1 MIGMIRRVALSALAL
16 TCISGGTASAQW
28 WKVVTPEDVSLFQL
42 GMSLNGALVMH
53 SGDILLPQA
62 PTCCGGYSSAQG
74 IGPALSLFLRQEL
87 GKSLRVT
94 LRGTYASYDATFS
107 VDQAIFVT
115 NATEGVTRHTLDTR
129 LGWVGGELLFDWR
142 IASPFRLMLGGSA
155 GFMSPA
161 TFSQKETM
169 ITPGVGTFENGRRT
183 RNERTNETLDG
194 VRSPLLGAVVG
205 FGMDIP
211 MTDNHSVVLTPEVL
225 YTVGLNDIHTDL
237 AWKANMLRVGASLAF
252 SFNAPE
258 PPMPVERKRESFI
271 DSLIVDVNPD
281 AQERRVEGIER
292 VTIDTLVGDD
302 LVTITERLYRTDTL
316 FSPLPPKIDA
326 VIAARAVYP
335 DGAQKSEF
343 VINVSTQFITE
354 ALPILPVVF
363 FESQAIS
370 LSFRYHQVATPAEF
384 KLDDVAP
391 RTTAVHRDILNILG
405 ERMVSMSEASI
416 RLRGTADPTTEAGD
430 CDLARNRAQAVK
442 NYLVRVWKIDESRIT
457 IESGAGSCAPERPT
471 RQQSESGYS
480 ENRRVEIIPSDVR
493 LLASVAKRRFN
504 EARTIDPP
512 KIVFDPSGTSRQY
525 VTDWSLQATSGSTVL
540 FSQTGKGVPG
550 EISQPL
556 TTAVADAMQHSKP
569 IDVSLRVGG
578 IRNATASAT
587 TSIPVR
593 KDTVSTELERL
604 TLTLFD
610 IASDQITPIAQ
621 QQIASF
627 IENLPAGSTVIVR
640 GFADMLGNAEF
651 NKKLS
656 QKRADAVCGVIRA
669 NVKKRVELQCN
680 EIRTDRFPPGID
692 SYETPEERFLSRTVQ
707 IEVKRGR

>member
-1 MIGMIRRVALSALAL
+1 MMRRIVLAASVLVWLSV
-16 TCISGGTASAQW
+16 GTATSQW
-28 WKVVTPEDVSLFQL
+28 WKVVTPEDVSLFQV
-42 GMSLNGALVMH
+42 GMSINGGYVMH
-53 SGDILLPQA
+53 NGSIVLPQA
-62 PTCCGGYSSAQG
+62 PTCCGGYTTAQG

-87 GKSLRVT
+87 GKALRLT
-94 LRGTYASYDATFS
+94 LRGTYASYDASFS

-115 NATEGVTRHTLDTR
+115 NATEGITRHTLDTR

-142 IASPFRLMLGGSA
+142 ITSPFRLMFGGSA

-161 TFSQKETM
+161 TFSQREEL
-169 ITPGVGTFENGRRT
+169 IIPGTGTFENGRRT
-183 RNERTNETLDG
+183 RNETSNAILEGL
-194 VRSPLLGAVVG
+194 RSPLLGVVVG
-205 FGMDIP
+205 LGFDVP
-211 MTDNHSVVLTPEVL
+211 MTENHSVVLTPEVL
-225 YTVGLNDIHTDL
+225 YTVGLNDLHTTL
-237 AWKANMLRVGASLAF
+237 PWKANLLRVGASLAF
-252 SFNAPE
+252 SLNAPE
-258 PPMPVERKRESFI
+258 PPMPVDRKRETFI
-271 DSLIVDVNPD
+271 DSLIVDVAPD
-281 AQERRVEGIER
+281 AQDRRSEGVERIVL
-292 VTIDTLVGDD
+292 DTLVQED
-302 LVTITERLYRTDTL
+302 LVTITERMYRTDTV
-316 FSPLPPKIDA
+316 FRPLPPVINA
-326 VIAARAVYP
+326 AIAARAVYP
-335 DGAQKSEF
+335 DGSQKSEF

-370 LSFRYHQVATPAEF
+370 LSFRYHQVTSPAEF
-384 KLDDVAP
+384 KLSDVAP

-405 ERMVSMSEASI
+405 ERMVSMPEASI
-416 RLRGTADPTTEAGD
+416 RLRGTADPTTEGGD

-442 NYLVRVWKIDESRIT
+442 NYLVRVWKIDEARIT

-493 LLASVAKRRFN
+493 LLGSVAKRRFN

-512 KIVFDPSGTSRQY
+512 KIVFDPTGTSQQY
-525 VTDWSLQATSGSTVL
+525 VTDWSLQATSGSAVL
-540 FSQTGKGVPG
+540 FSQSGKGVPT
-550 EISQPL
+550 EVTQPL
-556 TTAVADAMQHSKP
+556 TTVVADAMQHAKP

-578 IRNATASAT
+578 IRNAAASAT

-593 KDTVSTELERL
+593 KDTTSTELERL

-621 QQIASF
+621 QQISTF
-627 IENLPAGSTVIVR
+627 LENLPAGSTVIVR

-656 QKRADAVCGVIRA
+656 QKRADAVCGVIRS
-669 NVKKRVELQCN
+669 NVKKRIELQCN

>member
-1 MIGMIRRVALSALAL
+1 MMRRFVVAASILA
-16 TCISGGTASAQW
+16 CFSISTATSQW
-28 WKVVTPEDVSLFQL
+28 WKVDTPEDVSLFQL
-42 GMSLNGALVMH
+42 GMSINGGYAMH
-53 SGDILLPQA
+53 SGDIVLPQA
-62 PTCCGGYSSAQG
+62 PTCCGGYSTAQG
-74 IGPALSLFLRQEL
+74 IGPALSIFLRQEL
-87 GKSLRVT
+87 GKALRLT

-142 IASPFRLMLGGSA
+142 ITSPLRLMFGGSA

-161 TFSQKETM
+161 TFSQKETL
-169 ITPGVGTFENGRRT
+169 IVPGTGTFENGRRT
-183 RNERTNETLDG
+183 RNELSNVELEG
-194 VRSPLLGAVVG
+194 MRSPILGAVVG
-205 FGMDIP
+205 LGFDIP

-225 YTVGLNDIHTDL
+225 YTMGLNDLHTDL
-237 AWKANMLRVGASLAF
+237 PWKANLLRVGASLAF
-252 SFNAPE
+252 SLNAPE
-258 PPMPVERKRESFI
+258 PPMPVDRKRESFI

-281 AQERRVEGIER
+281 AQERRADGIER
-292 VTIDTLVGDD
+292 ITIDTVVGED

-316 FSPLPPKIDA
+316 LRPLPPEINA
-326 VIAARAVYP
+326 AIAARAVYP
-335 DGAQKSEF
+335 DGSQKSEF

-370 LSFRYHQVATPAEF
+370 LSFRYHQVASSAEF
-384 KLDDVAP
+384 KLSDVAP

-405 ERMVSMSEASI
+405 ERMTAMPEASI
-416 RLRGTADPTTEAGD
+416 RLRGTADPTTEGGD

-442 NYLVRVWKIDESRIT
+442 NYLVRVWNISESRIT
-457 IESGAGSCAPERPT
+457 IESGSATCAPERPT

-493 LLASVAKRRFN
+493 LLGSVAKRRFN

-512 KIVFDPSGTSRQY
+512 KITFDPLGTSQRY
-525 VTDWSLQATSGSTVL
+525 VTDWSLQATSGATVL
-540 FSQTGKGVPG
+540 FSQSGKGVPT
-550 EISQPL
+550 EITQPL
-556 TTAVADAMQHSKP
+556 TTIVADAMQHATP
-569 IDVSLRVGG
+569 INVSLRVGG
-578 IRNATASAT
+578 IRNATASAVT
-587 TSIPVR
+587 TIPVR

-621 QQIASF
+621 QQISTF
-627 IENLPAGSTVIVR
+627 LENLPAGSTVIVR

-680 EIRTDRFPPGID
+680 EIRTDRFPPGIN

>member
-1 MIGMIRRVALSALAL
+1 MMRRLVLAASVLACLSV
-16 TCISGGTASAQW
+16 GTATSQW
-28 WKVVTPEDVSLFQL
+28 WKVVTPEDVSLFQV
-42 GMSLNGALVMH
+42 GMSINGGYVMH
-53 SGDILLPQA
+53 NGSIVLPQA
-62 PTCCGGYSSAQG
+62 PTCCGGYTTAQG

-87 GKSLRVT
+87 GKALRLT
-94 LRGTYASYDATFS
+94 LRGTYASYDASFS

-115 NATEGVTRHTLDTR
+115 NATEGITRHTLDTR

-142 IASPFRLMLGGSA
+142 ITSPFRLMFGGSA

-161 TFSQKETM
+161 TFSQREEL
-169 ITPGVGTFENGRRT
+169 IIPGTGTFENGRRT
-183 RNERTNETLDG
+183 RNETSNAILEGL
-194 VRSPLLGAVVG
+194 RSPLLGVVVG
-205 FGMDIP
+205 LGFDVP
-211 MTDNHSVVLTPEVL
+211 MTENHSVVLTPEVL
-225 YTVGLNDIHTDL
+225 YTVGLNDLHTTL
-237 AWKANMLRVGASLAF
+237 PWKANLLRVGASLAF
-252 SFNAPE
+252 SLNAPE
-258 PPMPVERKRESFI
+258 PPMPVDRKRETFI
-271 DSLIVDVNPD
+271 DSLIVDVAPD
-281 AQERRVEGIER
+281 AQDRRSEGVDRI
-292 VTIDTLVGDD
+292 VLDTLVQED
-302 LVTITERLYRTDTL
+302 LVTITERMYRTDTV
-316 FSPLPPKIDA
+316 FRPLPPVINA
-326 VIAARAVYP
+326 AIAARAVYP
-335 DGAQKSEF
+335 DGSQKSEF

-370 LSFRYHQVATPAEF
+370 LSFRYHQVASPAEF
-384 KLDDVAP
+384 KLSDVAP

-405 ERMVSMSEASI
+405 ERMVLMPEASI
-416 RLRGTADPTTEAGD
+416 RLRGTADPTTEGGD

-493 LLASVAKRRFN
+493 LLGSVAKRRFN

-512 KIVFDPSGTSRQY
+512 KIAFDPIGTSQQY

-540 FSQTGKGVPG
+540 FSQSGKGVPT
-550 EISQPL
+550 EITQPL
-556 TTAVADAMQHSKP
+556 TTVVADAIQHAKP

-578 IRNATASAT
+578 IRNAAASAT

-593 KDTVSTELERL
+593 KDTTSTELERL

-621 QQIASF
+621 QQIATF
-627 IENLPAGSTVIVR
+627 LENLPAGSTVIVR

-656 QKRADAVCGVIRA
+656 QKRADAVCGVIRS
-669 NVKKRVELQCN
+669 NVKKRIELQCN

>member
-1 MIGMIRRVALSALAL
+1 MMRRFVVAASILA
-16 TCISGGTASAQW
+16 CFSISTATSQW
-28 WKVVTPEDVSLFQL
+28 WKVDTPEDVSLFQL
-42 GMSLNGALVMH
+42 GMSINGGYAMH
-53 SGDILLPQA
+53 SGDIVLPQA
-62 PTCCGGYSSAQG
+62 PTCCGGYSTAQG
-74 IGPALSLFLRQEL
+74 IGPALSIFLRQEL
-87 GKSLRVT
+87 GKALRLT

-142 IASPFRLMLGGSA
+142 ITSPLRLMFGGSA

-161 TFSQKETM
+161 TFSQKETL
-169 ITPGVGTFENGRRT
+169 IVPGTGTFENGRRT
-183 RNERTNETLDG
+183 RNEVSNVELEG
-194 VRSPLLGAVVG
+194 MRSPILGAVVG
-205 FGMDIP
+205 LGFDIP

-225 YTVGLNDIHTDL
+225 YTMGLNDLHTDL
-237 AWKANMLRVGASLAF
+237 PWKANLLRVGASLAF
-252 SFNAPE
+252 SLNAPE
-258 PPMPVERKRESFI
+258 PPMPVDRKRESFI

-281 AQERRVEGIER
+281 AQERRADGIER
-292 VTIDTLVGDD
+292 ITIDTVVGED

-316 FSPLPPKIDA
+316 FRPLPPEINA
-326 VIAARAVYP
+326 AIAARAVYP
-335 DGAQKSEF
+335 DGSQKSEF

-370 LSFRYHQVATPAEF
+370 LSFRYHQVASSAEF
-384 KLDDVAP
+384 KLSDVAP

-405 ERMVSMSEASI
+405 ERMTAMPEASI
-416 RLRGTADPTTEAGD
+416 RLRGTADPTTEGGD

-442 NYLVRVWKIDESRIT
+442 NYLVRVWNISESRIT
-457 IESGAGSCAPERPT
+457 IESGSATCAPERPT

-493 LLASVAKRRFN
+493 LLGSVAKRRFN

-512 KIVFDPSGTSRQY
+512 KIRFDPLGTSQRY
-525 VTDWSLQATSGSTVL
+525 VTDWSLQATSGATVL
-540 FSQTGKGVPG
+540 FSQSGKGVPT
-550 EISQPL
+550 EITQPL
-556 TTAVADAMQHSKP
+556 TTIVADAMQHATP
-569 IDVSLRVGG
+569 INVSLRVGG
-578 IRNATASAT
+578 IRNATASAVT
-587 TSIPVR
+587 TIPVR

-621 QQIASF
+621 QQISTF
-627 IENLPAGSTVIVR
+627 LENLPAGSTVIVR

-656 QKRADAVCGVIRA
+656 QKRADAVCGMIRA

>member
-1 MIGMIRRVALSALAL
+1 MMRRFVVAASILA
-16 TCISGGTASAQW
+16 CFSISTATSQW
-28 WKVVTPEDVSLFQL
+28 WKVDTPEDVSLFQL
-42 GMSLNGALVMH
+42 GMSINGGYAMH
-53 SGDILLPQA
+53 SGDIVLPQA
-62 PTCCGGYSSAQG
+62 PTCCGGYSTAQG
-74 IGPALSLFLRQEL
+74 IGPALSIFLRQEL
-87 GKSLRVT
+87 GKALRLT

-142 IASPFRLMLGGSA
+142 ITSPLRLMFGGSA

-161 TFSQKETM
+161 TFSQKETL
-169 ITPGVGTFENGRRT
+169 IVPGTGTFENGRRT
-183 RNERTNETLDG
+183 RNEVSNVELEG
-194 VRSPLLGAVVG
+194 MRSPILGAVVG
-205 FGMDIP
+205 LGFDIP

-225 YTVGLNDIHTDL
+225 YTMGLNDLHTDL
-237 AWKANMLRVGASLAF
+237 PWKANLLRVGASLAF
-252 SFNAPE
+252 SLNAPE
-258 PPMPVERKRESFI
+258 PPMPVDRKRESFI

-281 AQERRVEGIER
+281 AQERRADGIER
-292 VTIDTLVGDD
+292 ITIDTVVGED

-316 FSPLPPKIDA
+316 FRPLPPEINA
-326 VIAARAVYP
+326 AIAARAVYP
-335 DGAQKSEF
+335 DGSQKSEF

-370 LSFRYHQVATPAEF
+370 LSFRYHQVASSAEF
-384 KLDDVAP
+384 KLSDVAP

-405 ERMVSMSEASI
+405 ERMTAMPEASI
-416 RLRGTADPTTEAGD
+416 RLRGTADPTTEGGD

-442 NYLVRVWKIDESRIT
+442 NYLVRVWNISESRIT
-457 IESGAGSCAPERPT
+457 IESGSATCAPERPT

-493 LLASVAKRRFN
+493 LLGSVAKRRFN

-512 KIVFDPSGTSRQY
+512 KITFDPLGTSQRY
-525 VTDWSLQATSGSTVL
+525 VTDWSLQATSGATVL
-540 FSQTGKGVPG
+540 FSQSGKGVPT
-550 EISQPL
+550 EITQPL
-556 TTAVADAMQHSKP
+556 TTIVADAMQHATP
-569 IDVSLRVGG
+569 INVSLRVGG
-578 IRNATASAT
+578 IRNATASAVT
-587 TSIPVR
+587 TIPVR

-621 QQIASF
+621 QQISTF
-627 IENLPAGSTVIVR
+627 LENLPAGSTVIVR

-656 QKRADAVCGVIRA
+656 QKRADAVCGMIRA

>member
-1 MIGMIRRVALSALAL
+1 MMRRFVVAASILS
-16 TCISGGTASAQW
+16 CFSIGTATSQW
-28 WKVVTPEDVSLFQL
+28 WKVDTPEDVSLFQL
-42 GMSLNGALVMH
+42 GMSINGGYAMH
-53 SGDILLPQA
+53 SGDIVLPQA
-62 PTCCGGYSSAQG
+62 PTCCGGYSTAQG
-74 IGPALSLFLRQEL
+74 IGPALSIFLRQEL
-87 GKSLRVT
+87 GKALRLT

-142 IASPFRLMLGGSA
+142 ITSPLRLMFGGSA

-161 TFSQKETM
+161 TFSQKETL
-169 ITPGVGTFENGRRT
+169 IVPGTGTFENGRRT
-183 RNERTNETLDG
+183 RNEVSNVELEG
-194 VRSPLLGAVVG
+194 MRSPILGAVVG
-205 FGMDIP
+205 LGFDIP

-225 YTVGLNDIHTDL
+225 YTMGLNDLHTDL
-237 AWKANMLRVGASLAF
+237 PWKANLLRVGASLAF
-252 SFNAPE
+252 SLNAPE
-258 PPMPVERKRESFI
+258 PPMPVDRKRESFI

-281 AQERRVEGIER
+281 AQERRADGIER
-292 VTIDTLVGDD
+292 ITIDTVVGED

-316 FSPLPPKIDA
+316 FRPLPPEINA
-326 VIAARAVYP
+326 AIAARAVYP
-335 DGAQKSEF
+335 DGSQKSEF

-370 LSFRYHQVATPAEF
+370 LSFRYHQVASSAEF
-384 KLDDVAP
+384 KLSDVAP

-405 ERMVSMSEASI
+405 ERMTAMPEASI
-416 RLRGTADPTTEAGD
+416 RLRGTADPTTEGGD

-442 NYLVRVWKIDESRIT
+442 NYLVRVWNISESRVT
-457 IESGAGSCAPERPT
+457 IESGSTTCAPERPT

-493 LLASVAKRRFN
+493 LLGSVAKRRFN

-512 KIVFDPSGTSRQY
+512 KITFDPSGTSQRY
-525 VTDWSLQATSGSTVL
+525 VTDWSLQATSGATVL
-540 FSQTGKGVPG
+540 FSQSGKGIPT
-550 EISQPL
+550 EITQPL
-556 TTAVADAMQHSKP
+556 TTIVADAMQHATP
-569 IDVSLRVGG
+569 INVSLRIGG
-578 IRNATASAT
+578 IRNATASAVT
-587 TSIPVR
+587 TIPVR

-621 QQIASF
+621 QQIATF
-627 IENLPAGSTVIVR
+627 LENLPAGSTVIVR

>member
-1 MIGMIRRVALSALAL
+1 MMRRFVVAASILA
-16 TCISGGTASAQW
+16 CFSISTATSQW
-28 WKVVTPEDVSLFQL
+28 WKVDTPEDVSLFQL
-42 GMSLNGALVMH
+42 GMSINGGYAMH
-53 SGDILLPQA
+53 SGDIVLPQA
-62 PTCCGGYSSAQG
+62 PTCCGGYSTAQG
-74 IGPALSLFLRQEL
+74 IGPALSIFLRQEL
-87 GKSLRVT
+87 GKALRLT

-142 IASPFRLMLGGSA
+142 ITSPLRLMFGGSA

-161 TFSQKETM
+161 TFSQKETL
-169 ITPGVGTFENGRRT
+169 IVPGTGTFENGRRT
-183 RNERTNETLDG
+183 RNELSNVELEG
-194 VRSPLLGAVVG
+194 MRSPILGAVVG
-205 FGMDIP
+205 LGFDIP

-225 YTVGLNDIHTDL
+225 YTMGLNDLHTDL
-237 AWKANMLRVGASLAF
+237 PWKANLLRVGASLAF
-252 SFNAPE
+252 SLNAPE
-258 PPMPVERKRESFI
+258 PPMPVDRKRESFI

-281 AQERRVEGIER
+281 AQERRADGIER
-292 VTIDTLVGDD
+292 ITIDTVVGED

-316 FSPLPPKIDA
+316 FRPLPPEINA
-326 VIAARAVYP
+326 AIAARAVYP
-335 DGAQKSEF
+335 DGSQKSEF

-370 LSFRYHQVATPAEF
+370 LSFRYHQVASSAEF
-384 KLDDVAP
+384 KLSDVAP

-405 ERMVSMSEASI
+405 ERMTAMPEASI
-416 RLRGTADPTTEAGD
+416 RLRGTADPTTEGGD

-442 NYLVRVWKIDESRIT
+442 NYLVRVWNISESRIT
-457 IESGAGSCAPERPT
+457 IESGSATCAPERPT

-493 LLASVAKRRFN
+493 LLGSVAKRRFN

-512 KIVFDPSGTSRQY
+512 KITFDPLGTSQRY
-525 VTDWSLQATSGSTVL
+525 VTDWSLQATSGATVL
-540 FSQTGKGVPG
+540 FSQSGKGVPT
-550 EISQPL
+550 EITQPL
-556 TTAVADAMQHSKP
+556 TTIVADAMQHATP
-569 IDVSLRVGG
+569 INVSLRVGG
-578 IRNATASAT
+578 IRNATASAVT
-587 TSIPVR
+587 TIPVR

-621 QQIASF
+621 QQISTF
-627 IENLPAGSTVIVR
+627 LENLPAGSTVIVR

-680 EIRTDRFPPGID
+680 EIRTDRFPPGIN

>member
-1 MIGMIRRVALSALAL
+1 MMRRIVLAASVLACLSV
-16 TCISGGTASAQW
+16 GTATSQW
-28 WKVVTPEDVSLFQL
+28 WKVVTPEDVSLFQV
-42 GMSLNGALVMH
+42 GMSINGGYVMH
-53 SGDILLPQA
+53 NGSIVLPQA
-62 PTCCGGYSSAQG
+62 PTCCGGYTTAQG

-87 GKSLRVT
+87 GKALRLT
-94 LRGTYASYDATFS
+94 LRGTYASYDASFS

-115 NATEGVTRHTLDTR
+115 NATEGITRHTLDTR

-142 IASPFRLMLGGSA
+142 ITSPFRLMFGGSA

-161 TFSQKETM
+161 TFSQREEL
-169 ITPGVGTFENGRRT
+169 IIPGTGTFENGRRT
-183 RNERTNETLDG
+183 RNETSNAILEGL
-194 VRSPLLGAVVG
+194 RSPLLGVVVG
-205 FGMDIP
+205 LGFDVP
-211 MTDNHSVVLTPEVL
+211 MTENHSVVLTPEVL
-225 YTVGLNDIHTDL
+225 YTVGLNDLHTTL
-237 AWKANMLRVGASLAF
+237 PWKANLLRVGASLAF
-252 SFNAPE
+252 SLNAPE
-258 PPMPVERKRESFI
+258 PPMPVDRKRETFI
-271 DSLIVDVNPD
+271 DSLIVDVAPD
-281 AQERRVEGIER
+281 AQDRRSEGVERIVL
-292 VTIDTLVGDD
+292 DTLVQED
-302 LVTITERLYRTDTL
+302 LVTITERMYRTDTV
-316 FSPLPPKIDA
+316 FRPLPPVINA
-326 VIAARAVYP
+326 AIAARAVYP
-335 DGAQKSEF
+335 DGSQKSEF

-370 LSFRYHQVATPAEF
+370 LSFRYHQVASPAEF
-384 KLDDVAP
+384 KLSDVAP

-405 ERMVSMSEASI
+405 ERMVSMPEASI
-416 RLRGTADPTTEAGD
+416 RLRGTADPTTEGGD

-442 NYLVRVWKIDESRIT
+442 NYLVRVWKIDEARIT

-471 RQQSESGYS
+471 RQQSEAGYS

-493 LLASVAKRRFN
+493 LLGSVAKRRFN

-512 KIVFDPSGTSRQY
+512 KIVFDPTGTSQQY
-525 VTDWSLQATSGSTVL
+525 VTDWSLQATSGSAVL
-540 FSQTGKGVPG
+540 FSQSGKGVPT
-550 EISQPL
+550 EVTQPL
-556 TTAVADAMQHSKP
+556 TTVVADAMQHAKP

-578 IRNATASAT
+578 IRNAAASAT

-593 KDTVSTELERL
+593 KDTTSTELERL

-621 QQIASF
+621 QQISTF
-627 IENLPAGSTVIVR
+627 LENLPAGSTVIVR

-656 QKRADAVCGVIRA
+656 QKRADAVCGVIRS
-669 NVKKRVELQCN
+669 NVKKRIELQCN

>member
-1 MIGMIRRVALSALAL
+1 MMRRLVLAASVLACLSV
-16 TCISGGTASAQW
+16 GTATSQW
-28 WKVVTPEDVSLFQL
+28 WKVVTPEDVSLFQV
-42 GMSLNGALVMH
+42 GMSINGGYVMH
-53 SGDILLPQA
+53 NGSIVLPQA
-62 PTCCGGYSSAQG
+62 PTCCGGYTTAQG

-87 GKSLRVT
+87 GKALRLT
-94 LRGTYASYDATFS
+94 LRGTYASYDASFS

-115 NATEGVTRHTLDTR
+115 NATEGITRHTLDTR

-142 IASPFRLMLGGSA
+142 FTSPFRLMFGGSA

-161 TFSQKETM
+161 TFSQREEL
-169 ITPGVGTFENGRRT
+169 IIPGTGTFENGRRT
-183 RNERTNETLDG
+183 RNETSNAILEGL
-194 VRSPLLGAVVG
+194 RSPLLGVVVG
-205 FGMDIP
+205 LGFDVP
-211 MTDNHSVVLTPEVL
+211 MTENHSVVLTPEVL
-225 YTVGLNDIHTDL
+225 YTVGLNDLHTTL
-237 AWKANMLRVGASLAF
+237 PWKANLLRVGASLAF
-252 SFNAPE
+252 SLNAPE
-258 PPMPVERKRESFI
+258 PPMPVDRKRETFI
-271 DSLIVDVNPD
+271 DSLIVDVAPD
-281 AQERRVEGIER
+281 AQDRRSEGVERIVL
-292 VTIDTLVGDD
+292 DTLVQED
-302 LVTITERLYRTDTL
+302 LVTITERMYRTDTV
-316 FSPLPPKIDA
+316 FRPLPPVINA
-326 VIAARAVYP
+326 AIAARAVYP
-335 DGAQKSEF
+335 DGSQKSEF

-370 LSFRYHQVATPAEF
+370 LSFRYHQVASPAEF
-384 KLDDVAP
+384 KLSDVAP

-405 ERMVSMSEASI
+405 ERMVSMPEASI
-416 RLRGTADPTTEAGD
+416 RLRGTADPTTEGGD

-442 NYLVRVWKIDESRIT
+442 NYLVRVWKIDESRIN

-493 LLASVAKRRFN
+493 LLGSVAKRRFN

-512 KIVFDPSGTSRQY
+512 KIAFDPIGTSQQY

-540 FSQTGKGVPG
+540 FSQSGKGVPT
-550 EISQPL
+550 EITQPL
-556 TTAVADAMQHSKP
+556 TTVVADAIQHAKP

-578 IRNATASAT
+578 IRNAAASAT

-593 KDTVSTELERL
+593 KDTTSTELERL

-621 QQIASF
+621 QQIATF
-627 IENLPAGSTVIVR
+627 LENLPSGSTVIVR

-656 QKRADAVCGVIRA
+656 QKRADAVCGVIRS
-669 NVKKRVELQCN
+669 NVKKRIELQCN

>member
-1 MIGMIRRVALSALAL
+1 MMRRIVLAASVLACLSV
-16 TCISGGTASAQW
+16 GTATSQW
-28 WKVVTPEDVSLFQL
+28 WKVVTPEDVSLFQV
-42 GMSLNGALVMH
+42 GMSINGGYVMH
-53 SGDILLPQA
+53 NGSIVLPQA
-62 PTCCGGYSSAQG
+62 PTCCGGYTTAQG

-87 GKSLRVT
+87 GKALRLT
-94 LRGTYASYDATFS
+94 LRGTYASYDASFS

-115 NATEGVTRHTLDTR
+115 NATEGITRHTLDTR

-142 IASPFRLMLGGSA
+142 ITSPFRLMFGGSA

-161 TFSQKETM
+161 TFSQREEL
-169 ITPGVGTFENGRRT
+169 IIPGTGTFENGRRT
-183 RNERTNETLDG
+183 RNETSNAILEGL
-194 VRSPLLGAVVG
+194 RSPLLGVVVG
-205 FGMDIP
+205 LGFDVP
-211 MTDNHSVVLTPEVL
+211 MTENHSVVLTPEVL
-225 YTVGLNDIHTDL
+225 YTVGLNDLHTTL
-237 AWKANMLRVGASLAF
+237 PWKANLLRVGASLAF
-252 SFNAPE
+252 SLNAPE
-258 PPMPVERKRESFI
+258 PPMPVDRKRETFI
-271 DSLIVDVNPD
+271 DSLIVDVAPD
-281 AQERRVEGIER
+281 AQDRRSEGVERIVL
-292 VTIDTLVGDD
+292 DTLVQED
-302 LVTITERLYRTDTL
+302 LVTISERMYRTDTV
-316 FSPLPPKIDA
+316 FRPLPPVINA
-326 VIAARAVYP
+326 AIAARAVYP
-335 DGAQKSEF
+335 DGSQKSEF

-370 LSFRYHQVATPAEF
+370 LSFRYHQVASPAEF
-384 KLDDVAP
+384 KLSDVAP

-405 ERMVSMSEASI
+405 ERMVSMPEASI
-416 RLRGTADPTTEAGD
+416 RLRGTADPTTEGGD

-442 NYLVRVWKIDESRIT
+442 NYLVRVWKIDESRIN

-480 ENRRVEIIPSDVR
+480 ENRRVEVIPSDVR
-493 LLASVAKRRFN
+493 LLGSVAKRRFN

-512 KIVFDPSGTSRQY
+512 KIAFDPTGTSQQY

-540 FSQTGKGVPG
+540 FSQSGKGVPT
-550 EISQPL
+550 EITQPL
-556 TTAVADAMQHSKP
+556 TTVVADAMQHAKP
-569 IDVSLRVGG
+569 IDVSLRIGG
-578 IRNATASAT
+578 IRNAAASAT
-587 TSIPVR
+587 TTIPVR

-621 QQIASF
+621 QQIATF
-627 IENLPAGSTVIVR
+627 LENLPAGSTVIVR

-656 QKRADAVCGVIRA
+656 QKRADAVCGVIRS
-669 NVKKRVELQCN
+669 NVKKRIELQCN

>member
-1 MIGMIRRVALSALAL
+1 MIKRLVIATATLLFVTAA
-16 TCISGGTASAQW
+16 TASSQW
-28 WKVVTPEDVSLFQL
+28 WKVVTPEDVSLFQM
-42 GMSLNGALVMH
+42 GMSIHGAYAMH

-62 PTCCGGYSSAQG
+62 PTCCGGYTSAQG
-74 IGPALSLFLRQEL
+74 VGPALSIFLRQEL
-87 GKSLRVT
+87 GKSVRLS

-115 NATEGVTRHTLDTR
+115 NAVEGVTRHTLDTR
-129 LGWVGGELLFDWR
+129 LGWLGGELLVDWR
-142 IASPFRLMLGGSA
+142 VASPFRLMLGASA

-161 TFSQKETM
+161 TFSQRETLV
-169 ITPGVGTFENGRRT
+169 TPGTGTFENGRRT
-183 RNERTNETLDG
+183 RNERTNEVLQG

-205 FGMDIP
+205 FGVDIP
-211 MTDNHSVVLTPEVL
+211 MTDNQSVVLTPEVL

-237 AWKANMLRVGASLAF
+237 PWKANLLRIGASLAF
-252 SFNAPE
+252 SLNAPE

-271 DSLIVDVNPD
+271 DSLIVDIRPD
-281 AQERRVEGIER
+281 AQERRAEGRER
-292 VTIDTLVGDD
+292 IVIDTLVGED
-302 LVTITERLYRTDTL
+302 LVTITERLYRTDTV
-316 FSPLPPKIDA
+316 FRAIPPEIRA
-326 VIAARAVYP
+326 AIAARAVYP
-335 DGAQKSEF
+335 NGTQKSEF

-370 LSFRYHQVATPAEF
+370 LSFRYRQVASPKEF
-384 KLDDVAP
+384 AIDDVAP

-405 ERMVSMSEASI
+405 ERMVSMPEATI
-416 RLRGTADPTTEAGD
+416 RLRGTADPTTEGGD

-457 IESGAGSCAPERPT
+457 LESGSGSCAPERPT

-480 ENRRVEIIPSDVR
+480 ENRRVEVIPSDVR
-493 LLASVAKRRFN
+493 LLGSVAKRRFN
-504 EARTIDPP
+504 EARAIDPP
-512 KIVFDPSGTSRQY
+512 KIVFDPSGTSSEY

-540 FSQTGKGVPG
+540 FSQTGKGVPVA
-550 EISQPL
+550 ITQPM
-556 TTAVADAMQHSKP
+556 TTAVADAMQHSTP
-569 IDVSLRVGG
+569 IDVSIRLGA
-578 IRNATASAT
+578 IRNATASAS

-621 QQIASF
+621 QQIATF
-627 IENLPAGSTVIVR
+627 IDNLPAGSTVIVR
-640 GFADMLGNAEF
+640 GFADMLGNADF

-656 QKRADAVCGVIRA
+656 QKRADAVCAVIRA
-669 NVKKRVELQCN
+669 NVKKRVDLQCN
-680 EIRTDRFPPGID
+680 EIQTDRFPPGID

>member
-1 MIGMIRRVALSALAL
+1 MMRRFVLAASVLVCLSV
-16 TCISGGTASAQW
+16 GTATSQW
-28 WKVVTPEDVSLFQL
+28 WKVVTPEDVSLFQV
-42 GMSLNGALVMH
+42 GMSINGAYVMH
-53 SGDILLPQA
+53 NGNIVLPQA
-62 PTCCGGYSSAQG
+62 PTCCGGYATAQG
-74 IGPALSLFLRQEL
+74 IGPALSVFLRQEL
-87 GKSLRVT
+87 GKALRLT
-94 LRGTYASYDATFS
+94 LRGTYASYDASFS

-142 IASPFRLMLGGSA
+142 IASPFRLMFGGSA

-161 TFSQKETM
+161 TFSQREELV
-169 ITPGVGTFENGRRT
+169 IPGTGTFENGRRT
-183 RNERTNETLDG
+183 RNETSNAILEGL
-194 VRSPLLGAVVG
+194 RSPLLGVVVG
-205 FGMDIP
+205 LGFDVP
-211 MTDNHSVVLTPEVL
+211 MTENHSVVLTPELL
-225 YTVGLNDIHTDL
+225 YTVGLNDLHTSL
-237 AWKANMLRVGASLAF
+237 PWKANLLRVGVSLAF
-252 SFNAPE
+252 SLNAPE
-258 PPMPVERKRESFI
+258 PPMPVDRKRETFI
-271 DSLIVDVNPD
+271 DSLIVDVAPD
-281 AQERRVEGIER
+281 AQERRSEGVERIAL
-292 VTIDTLVGDD
+292 DTLVQED
-302 LVTITERLYRTDTL
+302 LVTITERMYRTDTV
-316 FSPLPPKIDA
+316 FRPLPPVINA
-326 VIAARAVYP
+326 AIAARAVYP
-335 DGAQKSEF
+335 DGSQKSEF

-370 LSFRYHQVATPAEF
+370 LSFRYHQVASPAEF
-384 KLDDVAP
+384 KLSDVAP

-405 ERMVSMSEASI
+405 ERMVSMPEASI
-416 RLRGTADPTTEAGD
+416 RLRGTADPTTEGGD

-480 ENRRVEIIPSDVR
+480 ENRRVEVIPSDVR
-493 LLASVAKRRFN
+493 LLGSVAKRRFN

-512 KIVFDPSGTSRQY
+512 KIVFDPTGTSQQY
-525 VTDWSLQATSGSTVL
+525 VTDWSLQATSGSAVL
-540 FSQTGKGVPG
+540 FSQSGKGVPT
-550 EISQPL
+550 EVTQPL
-556 TTAVADAMQHSKP
+556 TTVVADAMQHAKP

-578 IRNATASAT
+578 IRNAAASAT

-593 KDTVSTELERL
+593 KDTTSTELERL

-621 QQIASF
+621 QQISTF
-627 IENLPAGSTVIVR
+627 LENLPAGSTVIVR

-656 QKRADAVCGVIRA
+656 QKRADAVCGAIRS
-669 NVKKRVELQCN
+669 NVKKRVDLQCN

-692 SYETPEERFLSRTVQ
+692 SYDTPEERFLSRTVQ